1 MMFLRRERHLS
12 SSAQGDMVRCPV
24 ANVKSKSWLGHYAIL
39 ERAML
44 YVLSYSIM
52 LGLAGC
58 MGATTMSEVGHP
70 PRMTRV
76 SDPTREPGY
85 RPVTMPTPPL
95 QAPPTEVGSLWR
107 PGSRAFFKDQR
118 ASQAGD
124 LLTIKVE
131 VADTANVT
139 NNTTASGSGS
149 EDFGIP
155 SLLGFKGGMLSHL
168 TNSDALNTSS
178 SSANTGAGT
187 IRRVDTVTI
196 TLAGVITQVL
206 PNGNFVVVARQEV
219 RVNGELRQIMVSG
232 VVRPQ
237 DISED
242 NVVTHDRIAE
252 ARISYGWRG
261 QLTQYQEPR
270 YGQKALNS
278 ILPF

>member
-1 MMFLRRERHLS
+1 MMSIWSKRAWLCVGVVPGLLVGLS
-12 SSAQGDMVRCPV
+12 GC
-24 ANVKSKSWLGHYAIL
+24 LG
-39 ERAML
+39 
-44 YVLSYSIM
+44 VS
-52 LGLAGC
+52 G
-58 MGATTMSEVGHP
+58 MSEMGHL
-70 PRMTRV
+70 PRMTRTA
-76 SDPTREPGY
+76 DPTQAPDY
-85 RPVTMPTPPL
+85 RPITMPSPPL

-118 ASQAGD
+118 AAQAGD
-124 LLTIKVE
+124 LLTVKIQ

-139 NNTTASGSGS
+139 NNTTASGSAS
-149 EDFGIP
+149 EVFGIP
-155 SLLGFKGGMLSHL
+155 SLFGFKGKALSHL
-168 TNSDALNTSS
+168 TSADALDTSS

-187 IRRVDTVTI
+187 IRRIDTVTL

-252 ARISYGWRG
+252 ARISYGGRG
-261 QLTQYQEPR
+261 QLSQYQQPR
-270 YGQKALNS
+270 YGQKVLENV
-278 ILPF
+278 LPF